1 MNFVKI
7 NFDGELFGEFYE
19 AGLVVVIRNSEKGG
33 GGLSLLSPRKS

>member
-33 GGLSLLSPRKS
+33 GLSLLSPRKS